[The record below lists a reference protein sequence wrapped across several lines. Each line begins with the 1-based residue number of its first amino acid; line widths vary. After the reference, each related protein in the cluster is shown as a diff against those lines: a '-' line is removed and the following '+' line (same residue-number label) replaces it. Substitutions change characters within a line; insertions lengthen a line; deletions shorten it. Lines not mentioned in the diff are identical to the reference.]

1 MNDKLQRIAEADV
14 NNVVSQV
21 QEVFADFQAVNDDL
35 FTLGIPSVI
44 GLTRPITK
52 WSVQDQ

>member
-52 WSVQDQ
+52 WTV